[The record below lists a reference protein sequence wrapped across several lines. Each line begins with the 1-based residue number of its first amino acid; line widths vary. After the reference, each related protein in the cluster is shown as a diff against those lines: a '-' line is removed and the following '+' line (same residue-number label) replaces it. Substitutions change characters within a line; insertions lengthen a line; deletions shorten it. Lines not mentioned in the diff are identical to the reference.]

1 MKRIESRDN
10 PFYKNLLKLSKSS
23 SERRK
28 QRATLLDGAH
38 LIEAFHASGGIADA
52 LILSDLGHTRTELRD
67 LFDQCAART
76 RLFLS
81 DRLFQEIAPVITP
94 SGLLALIST
103 PVPRDSPDVTQSCVM
118 LETIQDPGN
127 LGSILRSAAAAG
139 MNQILLSKAS
149 VFAWSPKVLR
159 AGMGAHF
166 GLSIFEDMDLQA
178 AAKAFS
184 GIRIATDARATDSLF
199 DADLSGPVAWMFG
212 NEGAGLSAELGACVD
227 RRLGI
232 PMPGQAESLNIA
244 AAAAI
249 CLFEQVRQTAQ
260 KR

>member
-10 PFYKNLLKLSKSS
+10 PFYKSLLRLSKSS
-23 SERRK
+23 PERRK
-28 QRATLLDGAH
+28 QHATLLDGAH
-38 LIEAFHASGGIADA
+38 LIEAFRASGGVAEA
-52 LILSDLGHTRTELRD
+52 LILSDLGQTRTELRD
-67 LFDQCAART
+67 LFDQCAAQT
-76 RLFLS
+76 RVSLS
-81 DRLFQEIAPVITP
+81 DRLFQDISPVTTP

-103 PVPRDSPDVTQSCVM
+103 PVPSEAFDVTQSCVM
-118 LETIQDPGN
+118 LQAIQDPGN

-139 MNQILLSKAS
+139 VQQILLSKAC

-159 AGMGAHF
+159 GGMGAHF
-166 GLSIFEDMDLQA
+166 GLSIFEDVDLQA
-178 AAKAFS
+178 AAGAF
-184 GIRIATDARATDSLF
+184 GGTCIATDARASDSLF

-212 NEGAGLSAELGACVD
+212 NEGAGLSAELMACVD

-249 CLFEQVRQTAQ
+249 CLFEQVRQAAQ